1 MKSQSAPEAKPDT
14 SARYL
19 GGHRG
24 GSTGPETWHPVPPMG
39 FPTHGGLPAVATHH
53 LQHERPLVAARTRVG
68 REGGGWVR

>member
-19 GGHRG
+19 GGHSG
-24 GSTGPETWHPVPPMG
+24 GSTGTGPEMWQPVPLTG
-39 FPTHGGLPAVATHH
+39 FSIHGDLPAVAAHH

-68 REGGGWVR
+68 GGGG